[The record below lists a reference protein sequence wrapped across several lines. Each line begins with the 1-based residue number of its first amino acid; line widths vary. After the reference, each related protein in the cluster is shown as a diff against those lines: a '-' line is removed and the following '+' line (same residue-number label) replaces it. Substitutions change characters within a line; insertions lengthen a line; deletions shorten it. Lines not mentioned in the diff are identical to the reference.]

1 MRKHKIIKIIIL
13 LLIVIILP
21 VVSKVQTQAVSRQ
34 IFITVK
40 INGHIINMDSL
51 PYIKDQRTM
60 VPIRF
65 VAESLNADVEWF
77 GKEKKA
83 VIKDTDKVIELVI
96 GSNKITVNGEEK
108 IMDTTVELV
117 NGRTMVPIRFVAENM
132 DCTVKWDGLTYTALI
147 SRENAVVP
155 ASCIS
160 NRSYTDEDIIWLA
173 RIVDVEARGLSMEA
187 RLAVANVVLNR
198 RDSSKFP
205 GTIYGVIFDK
215 EYTVQFPPAHKDGFR
230 ELVPTSDSVIAAKM
244 ALEGINNISSSLYFN
259 NAPFKGKEKDLYKI
273 IDGEYFYY

>member
-117 NGRTMVPIRFVAENM
+117 NGRTMVPIRFVA
-132 DCTVKWDGLTYTALI
+132 
-147 SRENAVVP
+147 
-155 ASCIS
+155 
-160 NRSYTDEDIIWLA
+160 
-173 RIVDVEARGLSMEA
+173 
-187 RLAVANVVLNR
+187 
-198 RDSSKFP
+198 
-205 GTIYGVIFDK
+205 
-215 EYTVQFPPAHKDGFR
+215 
-230 ELVPTSDSVIAAKM
+230 
-244 ALEGINNISSSLYFN
+244 
-259 NAPFKGKEKDLYKI
+259 
-273 IDGEYFYY
+273 